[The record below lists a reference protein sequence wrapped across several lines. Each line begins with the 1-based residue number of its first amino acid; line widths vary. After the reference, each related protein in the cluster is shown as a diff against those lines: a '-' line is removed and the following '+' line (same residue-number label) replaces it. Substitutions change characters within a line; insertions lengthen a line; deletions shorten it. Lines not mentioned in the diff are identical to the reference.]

1 MAQKLFSEEE
11 ARILEDIMLHR
22 RDVRGNRFLPDP
34 VEDSVVEKIL
44 KSALVAPSVG
54 FSQPWEF
61 VIIKDKATKEK
72 VFNTFNEEND
82 LAKGKFDGEKS
93 KEYAQ
98 MKLEGIMES
107 PLNIAVLYKP
117 SKSNVLG
124 QTTMKEV
131 GIYSV
136 VCAVQNMWL
145 MARAYN
151 VGIGWVSILNPDKVK
166 QVLNTPPDNRL
177 VAYLCVGYV
186 KEFLDKPE
194 LELLEWEK
202 RKIPDEII
210 HYERYAHEPLR
221 TFEIKPVSKN
231 IEADLQHKIDFKTKP
246 TGALGELERTALK
259 IGKIQNTLSPEL
271 RNPHIVV
278 FAADHGIA
286 KEGVSAYPQ
295 EVTFQM
301 VMNFLGG
308 GAAINVFCKQNN
320 IKIKIVDAG
329 VNFSFPPGTDLV
341 NAKVGMGTKSFLKEP
356 AMTIDETHKA
366 INAGT
371 DIINEIYSEGCNII
385 GFGEM
390 GIGNTSSASV
400 LMSLLCNIP
409 IQECVGKGTG
419 VTSDALKKK
428 IEILATAIEKQ
439 GRPSDIIKVLATY
452 GGFEIAQMCG
462 AMLQAAQN
470 KMIIMVDGFIA
481 TSAFLVAYYI
491 NPLVIEYAIFCHQSE
506 ENGHGK
512 MLKHLGA
519 RPLLNLDMRLGEG
532 TGAAVAYPVIKSAV
546 NFLNQMAS
554 FESAGVS
561 NKE

>member
-1 MAQKLFSEEE
+1 MAQKIFNEEE
-11 ARILEDIMLHR
+11 AKILEEIMLHR
-22 RDVRGNRFLPDP
+22 RDVRGNRFLPDAI
-34 VEDSVVEKIL
+34 DDAIIEKIL
-44 KSALVAPSVG
+44 MAGLNAPSVG

-61 VIIKDKATKEK
+61 VLVKDKAIKEQ
-72 VFNTFNEEND
+72 VCNSFNEENES
-82 LAKGKFDGEKS
+82 AKGLFDSERS
-93 KEYAQ
+93 KEYAK
-98 MKLEGIMES
+98 MKLEGILES
-107 PLNIAVLYKP
+107 PLNIAVMYKP
-117 SKSNVLG
+117 AQSTVLG

-131 GIYSV
+131 GLYSV

-166 QVLNTPPDNRL
+166 QILNAPADNRL

-186 KEFLDKPE
+186 KEFLEKPE
-194 LELLEWEK
+194 LELLQWEK
-202 RKIPDEII
+202 RKIPQEII
-210 HYERYAHEPLR
+210 HHEKYNQESLKQ
-221 TFEIKPVSKN
+221 FNIKPASKN
-231 IEADLQHKIDFKTKP
+231 IEADLRHKIDFKTKP
-246 TGALGELERTALK
+246 LGALGQLEQTAMK
-259 IGKIQNTLSPEL
+259 TGRIQNTLSPEL
-271 RNPHIVV
+271 RSPHIVV

-301 VMNFLGG
+301 VLNFLNG

-329 VNFSFPPGTDLV
+329 VNYSFPPGMDLI
-341 NAKVGMGTKSFLKEP
+341 NAKIGMGTKSFLKEP
-356 AMTIDETHKA
+356 AMSIEEAHKA
-366 INAGT
+366 INSGAA
-371 DIINEIYSEGCNII
+371 IVNKIAEEGCNII

-409 IQECVGKGTG
+409 VKDCVGKGTG
-419 VTSDALKKK
+419 VTPEALKKK
-428 IEILATAIEKQ
+428 TEILSASIEKHGKPGSIIEI
-439 GRPSDIIKVLATY
+439 LATY

-462 AMLQAAQN
+462 AMLQAAEN
-470 KMIIMVDGFIA
+470 RMIIMVDGFISTA
-481 TSAFLVAYYI
+481 AFLVAHQM
-491 NPLVIEYAIFCHQSE
+491 NPLVLDYAIFCHQSE

-512 MLKHLGA
+512 MLQYLGVK
-519 RPLLNLDMRLGEG
+519 PLLNLDMRLGEG

-561 NKE
+561 NKD